1 MSSDVQDFGKQ
12 VVGVVDNISR
22 EIGGRGNS
30 VFNPFA
36 FSKNAEDLFGIKN
49 GIGTQASNYFGKIKG
64 PIQDAAFSNVSNAV
78 NEVTG
83 ANSARQRAYEETVK
97 QEAQAAQDKL
107 FAENLSQ
114 AQKTDIAKSRIGSRR
129 SAPGQRGGAGLDF
142 QQQGD
147 VTDFL
152 GL

>member
-1 MSSDVQDFGKQ
+1 MSSDVQDFGKS
-12 VVGVVDNISR
+12 VVGVVDNIAR

-36 FSKNAEDLFGIKN
+36 FAKNTEDLFGINN
-49 GIGTQASNYFGKIKG
+49 GYGSQASNYFGKIKLG
-64 PIQDAAFSNVSNAV
+64 VQDATKSNVLNAV
-78 NEVTG
+78 DEVTG
-83 ANSARQRAYEETVK
+83 SNKQRQQQYEEKVK

-107 FAENLSQ
+107 FAENLSA
-114 AQKTDIAKSRIGSRR
+114 AQGADLAKSRIGSRR
-129 SAPGQRGGAGLDF
+129 NVPGRKGGSNLDF
-142 QQQGD
+142 TQQGD